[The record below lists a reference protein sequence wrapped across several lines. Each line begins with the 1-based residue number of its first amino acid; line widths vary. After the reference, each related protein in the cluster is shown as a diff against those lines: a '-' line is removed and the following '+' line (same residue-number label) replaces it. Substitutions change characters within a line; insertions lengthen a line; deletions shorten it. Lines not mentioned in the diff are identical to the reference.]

1 MAFMRTNLVTMYII
15 HWGFQDVEIR
25 LPAWHRDYFY
35 CTAKFVYE
43 ILQHQMILQYD
54 KNWEYLC
61 DLVVMVD
68 VV

>member
-25 LPAWHRDYFY
+25 LPARRRDHFY
-35 CTAKFVYE
+35 CTAKYVYE

-54 KNWEYLC
+54 KNWESLC
-61 DLVVMVD
+61 DLVVMAD

>member
-1 MAFMRTNLVTMYII
+1 MAFMRTILVTMYII

-25 LPAWHRDYFY
+25 LPAWCRDYFY

-43 ILQHQMILQYD
+43 ILQQQMILQYD

-61 DLVVMVD
+61 DLVVMVY